1 MANKFWWNDPI
12 THFLQ
17 GEGINWISTTQKKKK
32 IPLIQNKEDTHGVS
46 RRVWHRH
53 ELEVSVV
60 VSTLY
65 SLITNLVNGG
75 FARDIN
81 GDAILMMFVRVGQ
94 VFPFW
99 RRRRECRLQP
109 QHQRVFDGACVIW
122 WAHHHHQRWNLISI
136 SIP

>member
-1 MANKFWWNDPI
+1 MFKLHHWLTDFDEMILLNFMVRESIEFQPPKKKK
-12 THFLQ
+12 
-17 GEGINWISTTQKKKK
+17 KKKK

-122 WAHHHHQRWNLISI
+122 WAHHHHH
-136 SIP
+136 